1 MGYKINK
8 IIIQNFK
15 VFNKDTEKNS
25 FYNKEVSQ
33 NLQILTGQNG
43 YGKSSIYDAIE
54 LVLTGR
60 IERLQSVSGKTKNF
74 KDNLIANNT
83 ENDSIIALELY
94 NKQENKYFSI
104 MKRIPK
110 SKIKGDK
117 EVNIHKWFET
127 YISTEKFSYE
137 NLINTEN
144 KKSNEELNKI
154 LKTILKIEPEYFY
167 INYIQQQDPI
177 HFLKKKEE
185 ERKSVIDELLQID
198 DLKNQNYRDIIEKI
212 ELYNQSYLNLKND
225 IIAKIN
231 KLSDEVKVEVSS
243 KPKYI
248 KLFNY
253 LDNIEWDLCKEKI
266 NNKGYEEDL
275 QDIELLVENY
285 DTYKKLEDRS
295 TLIKYKNNI
304 SIINKIAYYLK
315 YNLSLDNLRKER
327 QDYLT
332 ILEIKDLIN
341 KNKFEELNKENY
353 AKYIDLK
360 NFEEIENEKKNI
372 EQLKKNNNKVLMYI
386 DNKRLNFIETFK
398 ENENLKSIG
407 LSENKCP
414 LCGNF
419 YGNKEEL
426 IKSIDSYT
434 SIIQDL
440 LGVIDLEIKEKE
452 NNLNIKIKKIEKDLD
467 ILLKNIQFAEAKDT
481 NLYNLVIDKLSD
493 LTTLNNE
500 LNRLDELGVNIIN
513 KFKDHKINELEINE
527 LKNNIETY
535 IQEKIDEIKVI
546 DKNEINLNK
555 PKLDRVFNVFFNK
568 NEENV
573 KLIDKENIHT
583 KLKYL
588 DYCYKMYIFE
598 NNNKNIEEIK
608 ELKNKI
614 IKVKYILNKL
624 EKIKSEYDTCLQ
636 EYKLNII
643 SKIEIPLYIY
653 TGKILQNLPTGLGVF
668 CNLGSDTSDKI
679 TRLKFIGNMKTSHDI
694 VNTFS
699 SGQLAGFIISFTLA
713 MKKVYNNNLD
723 VILIDDPVQTMDEI
737 NLISFTEI
745 LRNEFSDKQVI
756 MSTHEQNIAGYID
769 YKYKKYNLDSS
780 IMDVRKSFI

>member
-15 VFNKDTEKNS
+15 VFNKDTKKNS
-25 FYNKEVSQ
+25 FYNKDVSR

-198 DLKNQNYRDIIEKI
+198 DLKNQNYRDIIAKI

-315 YNLSLDNLRKER
+315 YNVSLANLRKER

-332 ILEIKDLIN
+332 ILEIKDLMN

-360 NFEEIENEKKNI
+360 NFEEIENEKNNI
-372 EQLKKNNNKVLMYI
+372 EQLKKNNNKVLMDI

-407 LSENKCP
+407 LSENTCP

-452 NNLNIKIKKIEKDLD
+452 NNLNIKIKKIEKDLNL
-467 ILLKNIQFAEAKDT
+467 LLKNIQFAEAKDT

-513 KFKDHKINELEINE
+513 KFKNHKINELEINE

-546 DKNEINLNK
+546 DNNEINLNK

-624 EKIKSEYDTCLQ
+624 EKIKSEYDKCLQ

-668 CNLGSDTSDKI
+668 CNLGSDNSEKI